1 MRVLGSVLM
10 KAGSPSHK
18 GKEETTE
25 NNLLVAERSIAAPGS
40 DMVAAEATI
49 VHSCR
54 NATTDAGVVAQQPL
68 GGDGYA
74 APFSPARNVLMQRDF

>member
-1 MRVLGSVLM
+1 LFTR
-10 KAGSPSHK
+10 AG
-18 GKEETTE
+18 
-25 NNLLVAERSIAAPGS
+25 
-40 DMVAAEATI
+40 
-49 VHSCR
+49 